1 MSAPEKEYDANVPAL
16 ITKFLEQERMTPDTL
31 AQTLNV
37 AETTVQRWIKGEAKP
52 TGTAAA
58 ILWTLLGI
66 GGIAVGAAAVARGLG
81 IYRLLKKRLA
91 GKEEELEKII
101 QAEKAQREKQERLQ
115 EIRALR
121 ATLARKEAELEELE
135 ERGTDS

>member
-1 MSAPEKEYDANVPAL
+1 MSVPEKEYDANVPAL
-16 ITKFLEQERMTPDTL
+16 IRKFLEQERMTPDTL

-66 GGIAVGAAAVARGLG
+66 GGIAVGAAAVASGLG
-81 IYRLLKKRLA
+81 IYRLLKKKLA
-91 GKEEELEKII
+91 GREEELERII
-101 QAEKAQREKQERLQ
+101 QAEKAQREKQKRLQ

-121 ATLARKEAELEELE
+121 ATLARKEAELEQLE
-135 ERGTDS
+135 ETGAKS